1 MPFPPGTPTRQE
13 YRLASTDAWNAVM
26 FSWDPEIETR
36 PSPLLVRRSVSGG
49 FPRSHCVNEEP
60 GAEQE
65 RETLPP
71 VGTAWLRG
79 SSTVSCEPG
88 LENNLQYFVAQCQSS
103 IILFTAATGF
113 HGKD

>member
-13 YRLASTDAWNAVM
+13 YRLASSDAWNAVM

-36 PSPLLVRRSVSGG
+36 PSPLRRFVPGG
-49 FPRSHCVNEEP
+49 FPTSHCVNEEP

-65 RETLPP
+65 SVTLPP

-88 LENNLQYFVAQCQSS
+88 SENNLQYSVVQC
-103 IILFTAATGF
+103 
-113 HGKD
+113 